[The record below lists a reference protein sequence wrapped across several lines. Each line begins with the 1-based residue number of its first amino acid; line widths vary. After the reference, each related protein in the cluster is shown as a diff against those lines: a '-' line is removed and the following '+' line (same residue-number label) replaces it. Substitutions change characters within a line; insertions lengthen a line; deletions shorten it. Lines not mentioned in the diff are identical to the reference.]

1 MASNLPGQKIIEQTN
16 DISHSFYSENIW
28 NEIDALEVMLN
39 QLPKIPVI
47 NGNIQQKLYLYD
59 EYMKFQNKD
68 ENFEEKLDFL
78 LLQKKR
84 KFHHKLERTF
94 KTLIT
99 PELGEVIESDYR
111 NIVDKREYD
120 YQCLMERFKNKKR
133 KSI

>member
-1 MASNLPGQKIIEQTN
+1 MTEPTRTSTGIAYLTFDATLNTNASMI
-16 DISHSFYSENIW
+16 
-28 NEIDALEVMLN
+28 
-39 QLPKIPVI
+39 
-47 NGNIQQKLYLYD
+47 IQQKLDLYD
-59 EYMKFQNKD
+59 EYIEFLHKD

-120 YQCLMERFKNKKR
+120 YQCLMQRFKNKKR
-133 KSI
+133 KYI